1 MAWLERKM
9 PWLLVLPLVV
19 AVLALLGFPSIYAYW
34 ASLHR
39 VVLGR
44 VHDAV
49 WVGLFNYAIVLTD
62 SDFWRSLEFSAIFAV
77 LVTTLEVAA
86 GLALA
91 LLFHRSFR
99 YKGAAI
105 SALLVPMMVSPALLT
120 IMFRLM
126 LNEFIGVVPY
136 YLSRLGLQ
144 VDPLSPRYVIP
155 TLMLVDIFQ
164 WVPFAFVILYAGLQ
178 ALPDEPFEAAL
189 VDGASRWQLFRYV
202 TLPMLTPVLALTLFL
217 RGVDA
222 FKVFDSVYVLTNGGP
237 GTMTTTASLYVYKLG
252 FVTGN
257 LGQAMAA
264 AVILLLVLSLPLGVA
279 VRYVL
284 RQEGTA

>member
-1 MAWLERKM
+1 MARLERSM
-9 PWLLVLPLVV
+9 PWLLVMPLVL

-39 VVLGR
+39 VVLGH
-44 VHDAV
+44 VYDAS
-49 WVGLFNYAIVLTD
+49 WAGMLNYITVFRD
-62 SDFWRSLEFSAIFAV
+62 VDFWKALRFSTVFAI
-77 LVTTLEVAA
+77 LVTVLEVSA

-91 LLFHRSFR
+91 LLFHRTVR
-99 YKGAAI
+99 VKGVAI

-164 WVPFAFVILYAGLQ
+164 WVPFAFIILYAGLQ
-178 ALPDEPFEAAL
+178 SLPEEPFEAAR
-189 VDGASRWQLFRYV
+189 VDGASPWQLFRYV
-202 TLPMLTPVLALTLFL
+202 TLPILTPILALTLFL
-217 RGVDA
+217 LGIDA

-237 GTMTTTASLYVYKLG
+237 GTMTTTASLYVYNLG

-257 LGQAMAA
+257 LGQAMAP
-264 AVILLLVLSLPLGVA
+264 AVMLLLVLSLPLGLA

-284 RQEGTA
+284 RQEGVA